1 MTSLVRAIHFPNL
14 LSSFCRLV
22 LLLMPLLMVYGHVR
36 AIGWTWNYATHAKF
50 SPVTNYVS
58 DYAYRSPAWWAIV
71 ACIYS
76 FAFVLG
82 YISWNAAKQPRTAV
96 SWLVVAASA
105 IAMFKLTE
113 VAFYPVKYPEVT
125 QVRLQ
130 EELGKSVLEKSRE
143 DLWRV
148 WMNVR
153 GKPMPPGV
161 NVDEYLKTHQSD
173 RLHLGGIK
181 PAWFLIV
188 VTMVG
193 SFFMWRS
200 GASSPRRWWLVHGL
214 IVGLLA
220 ASTLGAS
227 WRFEWVGLFQRI
239 SFVAVYIWMWL
250 IVLAID
256 REGWTSGDK

>member
-1 MTSLVRAIHFPNL
+1 MTSFIRNMTTGIL
-14 LSSFCRLV
+14 LSRFCKLV
-22 LLLMPLLMVYGHVR
+22 LWLMPLLMVYGHVR
-36 AIGWTWNYATHAKF
+36 AIGWTWNHATHAKF

-71 ACIYS
+71 ACIYG

-82 YISWNAAKQPRTAV
+82 YISWNAAKRPRTTV

-148 WMNVR
+148 WMKVR
-153 GKPMPPGV
+153 GKPIPPGV

-173 RLHLGGIK
+173 LLHLGGIK
-181 PAWFLIV
+181 PAWLLIV

-200 GASSPRRWWLVHGL
+200 GASSPRRWRLIHGL
-214 IVGLLA
+214 IVGLLV

-256 REGWTSGDK
+256 REGRASGTR